1 MLDGFDVMIIKM
13 ILRSLFPLFLA
24 SERIAKKML
33 LAQIKAN
40 YSSGEDFSSDVES
53 SQDDESDREEKAQED
68 GKDESSDENG
78 K

>member
-1 MLDGFDVMIIKM
+1 
-13 ILRSLFPLFLA
+13 
-24 SERIAKKML
+24 ML

-53 SQDDESDREEKAQED
+53 SHDDESDREEKEQED

-78 K
+78 EWSLHSAATISSLFWDAAISSI